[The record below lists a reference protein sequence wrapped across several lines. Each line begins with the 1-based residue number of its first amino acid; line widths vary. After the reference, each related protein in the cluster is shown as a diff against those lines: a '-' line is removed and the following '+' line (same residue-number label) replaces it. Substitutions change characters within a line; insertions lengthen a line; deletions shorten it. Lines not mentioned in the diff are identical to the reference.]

1 MNFKEWSKKYYPD
14 EDEEILHKMSHAW
27 ASAHVNMISSE
38 KKQANAIDIV
48 GQELSCGASDC
59 TSDRERDRH
68 CCEIA
73 NCSSHGGEAV
83 NKRSRGVFGRSR

>member
-48 GQELSCGASDC
+48 GQELRFHVENKGMTDKGESYEDGFINALV
-59 TSDRERDRH
+59 H
-68 CCEIA
+68 IHALLIA
-73 NCSSHGGEAV
+73 IN
-83 NKRSRGVFGRSR
+83 